1 MIKKVLKSIKR
12 SWKKLV
18 IVFIR
23 ESRETKRMLEVYM
36 FQRNNKE
43 LMQFANRQLVDIFK
57 ILFLF
62 PITLLP
68 GSVIIVTLLEII
80 AKAFGATIFPKKT
93 KF

>member
-1 MIKKVLKSIKR
+1 
-12 SWKKLV
+12 
-18 IVFIR
+18 
-23 ESRETKRMLEVYM
+23 MLEVYLH
-36 FQRNNKE
+36 QRENRE
-43 LMQFANRQLVDIFK
+43 LMQFAHRQLIDIIK

-68 GSVIIVTLLEII
+68 GSVIIVTVLEFI